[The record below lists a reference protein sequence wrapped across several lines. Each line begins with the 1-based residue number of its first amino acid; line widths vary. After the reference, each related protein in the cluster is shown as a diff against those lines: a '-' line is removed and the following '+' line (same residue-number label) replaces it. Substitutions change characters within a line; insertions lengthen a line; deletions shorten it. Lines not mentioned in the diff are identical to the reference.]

1 MIPVMIIPVL
11 NKYDLLERM
20 IASIDYPIDEL
31 LIIDNGG
38 GAGEYQNNNIGKIRV
53 LRMPSN
59 LGVPASWNLG
69 IKLYPFAPYWVIS
82 SNDVVFEKG
91 TLAILDK
98 ALDPDKLTLTKAFP
112 HYQTFAI
119 GENII
124 EKVGLFDEGLYP
136 IFFEDNDFHQRVQHH
151 GLTIEKIVLP
161 HHHEQSASVRFDER
175 LVERNKQTFQDNAH
189 YYHNKTL
196 NEDYSE
202 GGWKLSRRRKNDWG
216 V

>member
-1 MIPVMIIPVL
+1 MIIPVL

-91 TLAILDK
+91 TLTILDK

>member
-1 MIPVMIIPVL
+1 MIIPVL
-11 NKYDLLERM
+11 NKYDLLEQM
-20 IASIDYPIDEL
+20 IASIDYPIGEL

-38 GAGEYQNNNIGKIRV
+38 DAGTYTNEHISKIRI
-53 LRMPSN
+53 LNLPSN

-91 TLAILDK
+91 TLEILAK
-98 ALDPDKLTLTKAFP
+98 ALDPDKLILTKASP
-112 HYQTFAI
+112 HYQTFAV
-119 GENII
+119 GENIVD
-124 EKVGLFDEGLYP
+124 KVGLFDEGLYP
-136 IFFEDNDFHQRVQHH
+136 IFFEDNDYHQRVQHH
-151 GLTIEKIVLP
+151 GLAIEKVVLP
-161 HHHEQSASVRFDER
+161 HTHVNSASVRFDER
-175 LVERNKQTFQDNAH
+175 LMERNDKTFQDNAA

-216 V
+216 I

>member
-1 MIPVMIIPVL
+1 MIIPVL

-53 LRMPSN
+53 LQLPSN

-98 ALDPDKLTLTKAFP
+98 ALDPDKLTLTKASP

-119 GENII
+119 GENIVD
-124 EKVGLFDEGLYP
+124 KVGLFDEGLYP

-175 LVERNKQTFQDNAH
+175 IFRRNAETFQDNAN

-196 NEDYSE
+196 NDDYSE

-216 V
+216 I

>member
-1 MIPVMIIPVL
+1 MIIPVL

-91 TLAILDK
+91 TLTILDK

-175 LVERNKQTFQDNAH
+175 LVERNKQSFQDNAH

>member
-1 MIPVMIIPVL
+1 MIIPVL

>member
-1 MIPVMIIPVL
+1 LIPVMIIPVL